1 MKKEVFE
8 EANALIK
15 DIKHMERQLNEVEKN
30 HHWIS
35 ISTPDY
41 PDSPYSIM
49 FQEELIK
56 WMSEKKTEYQQR
68 FNKL

>member
-8 EANALIK
+8 EASALIN
-15 DIKHMERQLNEVEKN
+15 DIKHMERQLNEAEKS

-41 PDSPYSIM
+41 PDSSYSLM
-49 FQEELIK
+49 FRKELIK
-56 WMSEKKTEYQQR
+56 WLSEKKTEYQQR
-68 FNKL
+68 FDKL